1 MASLGERSNG
11 QRKTCRSRRARTEK
25 SGSGNSHRCRRN
37 GRHRDPALGGLI
49 FNGGLG
55 NARISAIPGFT
66 VNRRPPNFGRRLA
79 VLKGPEIAKT
89 RPPSPIQFLAVFI
102 SFGSLHL
109 LENPRLYAISR
120 QGRHQLRQPL
130 LTTPFFG
137 GNDHVVGGNW
147 WEDRQESVC
156 TCAREPGDHPRISTA
171 PATRSKGERSFADP
185 KPSSSCRSWPRR
197 VFQPIPSDCE
207 SVVHRS

>member
-1 MASLGERSNG
+1 MAVFRNASL
-11 QRKTCRSRRARTEK
+11 
-25 SGSGNSHRCRRN
+25 
-37 GRHRDPALGGLI
+37 
-49 FNGGLG
+49 
-55 NARISAIPGFT
+55 SAIPGFT
-66 VNRRPPNFGRRLA
+66 AKRRPPNFGRRLA
-79 VLKGPEIAKT
+79 VLKARNCENKTAKPY
-89 RPPSPIQFLAVFI
+89 RI
-102 SFGSLHL
+102 FGGLHL
-109 LENPRLYAISR
+109 LWQSSFARKPQAF
-120 QGRHQLRQPL
+120 RHSSSGPPSTPPTSPYRPL
-130 LTTPFFG
+130 FG
-137 GNDHVVGGNW
+137 GNDRLVGGNW